1 MAYEDVRLT
10 LGVKKQATL
19 SLAATETKMAMTVL
33 VRRTSTLT
41 VKPGASMSLRVVN
54 EAI

>member
-10 LGVKKQATL
+10 LGVKKHATL
-19 SLAATETKMAMTVL
+19 SLAATETKLALNVL
-33 VRRTSTLT
+33 VRRTSSLT
-41 VKPGASMSLRVVN
+41 VKQGASLSLRVVN

>member
-10 LGVKKQATL
+10 LGAKKQANL
-19 SLAATETKMAMTVL
+19 SLSATQAKLALTVL
-33 VRRTSTLT
+33 VRRTSSVT
-41 VKPGASMSLRVVN
+41 VKQGASMSLRVVN